1 MFWISLHME
10 KSTLQSRTGGGGGG
24 VFLLIF
30 IDIVYSKWSSTSEKS
45 ERDIFSACPGGGVF
59 KTRGKNYYY
68 FFFVCIEAPCHWGKS
83 GEKQNI
89 EKNLQLLEN
98 CHKSQ

>member
-1 MFWISLHME
+1 ME
-10 KSTLQSRTGGGGGG
+10 KSTFQSRMGGG

-30 IDIVYSKWSSTSEKS
+30 IDIVYSKWSSKSEKS
-45 ERDIFSACPGGGVF
+45 ERDIFSACPGGWGVF

-68 FFFVCIEAPCHWGKS
+68 FFFLVCNEAPCHWGKS
-83 GEKQNI
+83 GEKQNN